1 MANAGPNTNKSQ
13 FFLCTKQGPL
23 THLDG
28 KHVVFGSVVKGMD
41 VVQAI
46 EAVGSKPTGKT
57 SVPVTISSC
66 GQLKNNEVPTSDAKT
81 AAVAPPPTSDAHPE
95 KKYSVSS
102 VYEAVLWEQLN
113 HFCKSLAAVKE
124 LSRDAAVCVESDLAT
139 SIERMVIKYQEKI
152 SNVECSE
159 EEITDLQQRLVQLLS
174 VQDDLEKQQK
184 ESNAALK
191 EQLSDNATKNM
202 ARKEP
207 LDADSE
213 WKRRKIVYKCREVQN
228 LISIVDT
235 RLALNREIFSFLDDI
250 KEEYDGESETVPLSL
265 SKNTHSATMALFKS
279 LTGGYDHVRDFD
291 SFVKILQEKTS
302 NLSSTYKDNESQPQ
316 RSVKKF
322 RVRSRGGLSRRTIS
336 PLPTNHLTSPLM
348 TKKDTSKT
356 QSSIIKRNAM
366 IREATSSLS
375 SAGGCSSNTFYLREM
390 VSQSSSAP
398 NIPDWKSKGRSELF
412 STSKLP
418 KSASNTPK
426 PAAATPVAK
435 ALFSSPLAGAKARSE
450 WTTTSEP
457 ILKVEVPQTLKQID
471 STVAAKS
478 ALASFGTDPEKLA
491 QGRSII
497 SRDAEEALKPSP
509 TKKLSSSKAKPSEDV
524 SNSPSSNA
532 AFPLIS
538 SKPKPS
544 SSSMPKSNS
553 AFPPMPKSAPKPF
566 NASVPKP
573 ASSSAAA
580 FPPMSSAAP
589 KNPFEKSKSA
599 SVSPPKAASSGIAF
613 PPMSAAAPKSP
624 FSSAGDKKDSIFID
638 YKKVLTKFY
647 TENNP
652 AKVAEIDASL
662 AKYKVSR
669 SDSIAHLLC
678 PMNLL
683 TKISFIF
690 QGKEAEMFVAL
701 AKKYNKPNALNEEF
715 ESMVKDIDKTDW
727 LALLKLYLKVYNPSR
742 VGQAEDMI
750 NKYKGKERQMFK
762 AFAAKWYA
770 CDPMAM
776 DSSKASDNTTKSAVP
791 SQPTASSTPA
801 SAAPAPTTTFG
812 FGGGVAS
819 SLPAVGGAKP
829 AFGSSGTSESKPTF
843 GTSSANETK
852 PAFGAFGSSVP
863 TPSPFGTTPAPVT
876 NSPFGST
883 SGNNAFG
890 STSAFGSAPSQSPFG
905 SSAGGSTFGQ
915 TAPAQSPFGQ
925 TTAPGPS
932 PFGQNPATPAPAPGA
947 GVAKFGGRNPRDMLR
962 EFYQANN
969 AAKVNEIDKVL
980 AKYAGNEEQM
990 FVNLA
995 KKYGKD
1001 PSIFGIATQAQPN
1014 ATPTFGSPAPLGG
1027 GGFGATSTVG
1037 GAPAAPTA
1045 SGFGSSTGGGFGAS
1059 SGGGF
1064 AAAAQGGSTF
1074 GSLAASTG
1082 GGFGSTP
1089 SSGFGG
1095 AAASGGFGGGPSP
1108 FGAARR

>member
-1 MANAGPNTNKSQ
+1 MEAPLCNTGFRILSMANSGPNTNKSQ

-66 GQLKNNEVPTSDAKT
+66 GQLKNNEETVCVPTSDVKT
-81 AAVAPPPTSDAHPE
+81 AAVAPPPTSDAPA
-95 KKYSVSS
+95 KKNYSVSS
-102 VYEAVLWEQLN
+102 EYEAVLWEQLN
-113 HFCKSLAAVKE
+113 HFCKSLAAVKQ

-139 SIERMVIKYQEKI
+139 SIERMVLKYQEKI

-159 EEITDLQQRLVQLLS
+159 EEITDLQQSLVQLLS

-191 EQLSDNATKNM
+191 EQLSDNAPKNM

-213 WKRRKIVYKCREVQN
+213 WKRRKIVYKCREIQN

-250 KEEYDGESETVPLSL
+250 KEDDSGESETVPLSL

-322 RVRSRGGLSRRTIS
+322 RVRSRGGFARRTIS

-390 VSQSSSAP
+390 VTQSSSAP

-418 KSASNTPK
+418 KPASNTPK
-426 PAAATPVAK
+426 PVAATPVAK

-450 WTTTSEP
+450 WTTTTEP
-457 ILKVEVPQTLKQID
+457 ILKVEIPQKLKQID

-538 SKPKPS
+538 SKPKS
-544 SSSMPKSNS
+544 SSSSVPKSNS
-553 AFPPMPKSAPKPF
+553 AFPPMSKSAPKSF
-566 NASVPKP
+566 NASAPTS

-589 KNPFEKSKSA
+589 KNPFEKSISA
-599 SVSPPKAASSGIAF
+599 SVAPPKAASSATAF
-613 PPMSAAAPKSP
+613 PPMSTAAPKSP
-624 FSSAGDKKDSIFID
+624 FASAGDKKESVFID

-669 SDSIAHLLC
+669 SESITHLLC

-683 TKISFIF
+683 T
-690 QGKEAEMFVAL
+690 QGFF
-701 AKKYNKPNALNEEF
+701 YF
-715 ESMVKDIDKTDW
+715 
-727 LALLKLYLKVYNPSR
+727 
-742 VGQAEDMI
+742 
-750 NKYKGKERQMFK
+750 
-762 AFAAKWYA
+762 
-770 CDPMAM
+770 
-776 DSSKASDNTTKSAVP
+776 
-791 SQPTASSTPA
+791 
-801 SAAPAPTTTFG
+801 
-812 FGGGVAS
+812 
-819 SLPAVGGAKP
+819 
-829 AFGSSGTSESKPTF
+829 SG
-843 GTSSANETK
+843 
-852 PAFGAFGSSVP
+852 
-863 TPSPFGTTPAPVT
+863 
-876 NSPFGST
+876 
-883 SGNNAFG
+883 
-890 STSAFGSAPSQSPFG
+890 
-905 SSAGGSTFGQ
+905 
-915 TAPAQSPFGQ
+915 
-925 TTAPGPS
+925 
-932 PFGQNPATPAPAPGA
+932 
-947 GVAKFGGRNPRDMLR
+947 
-962 EFYQANN
+962 
-969 AAKVNEIDKVL
+969 
-980 AKYAGNEEQM
+980 
-990 FVNLA
+990 
-995 KKYGKD
+995 
-1001 PSIFGIATQAQPN
+1001 
-1014 ATPTFGSPAPLGG
+1014 
-1027 GGFGATSTVG
+1027 
-1037 GAPAAPTA
+1037 
-1045 SGFGSSTGGGFGAS
+1045 
-1059 SGGGF
+1059 
-1064 AAAAQGGSTF
+1064 
-1074 GSLAASTG
+1074 
-1082 GGFGSTP
+1082 
-1089 SSGFGG
+1089 
-1095 AAASGGFGGGPSP
+1095 
-1108 FGAARR
+1108 